1 MSNVSAG
8 KAPDLSPGEHRFELL
23 IGTLLRVGVLLSAA
37 VVLLGGIIYL
47 VHNGSTAPTVRVFAG
62 EPATLRTIHGIVAS
76 AITFDGRGIIALGL
90 LLLVATP
97 VARVA
102 FTLITFVHQKDWTF
116 VVITAIVLAA
126 LLSTLGPL
134 L

>member
-1 MSNVSAG
+1 MTDASG
-8 KAPDLSPGEHRFELL
+8 RAPDLSPGEHRFELL
-23 IGTLLRVGVLLSAA
+23 IGTLLRVGVILSAI
-37 VVLLGGIIYL
+37 VVLIGGILYL
-47 VHNGSTAPTVRVFAG
+47 LHNGSAPPTVHVFAG
-62 EPATLRTIHGIVAS
+62 EPSALRTIPGIVAS
-76 AITFDGRGIIALGL
+76 AIHRDGRGVIALGL

-102 FTLITFVHQKDWTF
+102 FTLITFIHQRDWTF
-116 VVITAIVLAA
+116 VLITAIVLAA

>member
-1 MSNVSAG
+1 MNDIRE
-8 KAPDLSPGEHRFELL
+8 APDLSPGEHRFELL
-23 IGTLLRVGVLLSAA
+23 IGTLLRVGVVISAA
-37 VVLLGGIIYL
+37 VVLIGGILYL
-47 VHNGSTAPTVRVFAG
+47 LHNGSAAPTVRVFAG
-62 EPATLRTIHGIVAS
+62 EPATLRTIPGIVAS
-76 AITFDGRGIIALGL
+76 AIRLDGRGVIALGL
-90 LLLVATP
+90 ILLVATP

-102 FTLITFVHQKDWTF
+102 FTLITFVHQRDWTF